1 MLKERFDCI
10 IIDSPPIG
18 IVSDTFYLAA
28 LADTCLIIVR
38 LNKTSKKMIER
49 TVKDLIISD
58 IKNSSL
64 IINDIGSKGKGYGY
78 GGKYEYGY
86 DYANVY
92 GKEKR

>member
-1 MLKERFDCI
+1 
-10 IIDSPPIG
+10 
-18 IVSDTFYLAA
+18 
-28 LADTCLIIVR
+28 
-38 LNKTSKKMIER
+38 MIER